1 VSLVN
6 KNLLGLLAKLSW
18 VMRDMLL
25 VVCLDPETDGEP
37 EPVKHKAKHQP
48 VVIDDTLDEDLVSD
62 GQQSLLSSFSS
73 SPRLNHRAIGRN
85 NRTVIRSRQA

>member
-6 KNLLGLLAKLSW
+6 KNLLGLLAKLTW

-48 VVIDDTLDEDLVSD
+48 VVIDDTLDEDLASC
-62 GQQSLLSSFSS
+62 GMTLLCSLTF
-73 SPRLNHRAIGRN
+73 R
-85 NRTVIRSRQA
+85 